1 MTRLRGKESVGSG
14 LAAARPA
21 RAIRPGERIHV
32 VGAAGAGASAAALL
46 AHAAGAQVS
55 GCDPGG
61 PSPYTPPILAAGVPI
76 EWQHDPAHVL
86 GRPALGAVRPRGLAS
101 EALAEPA
108 PRWLAPERLAVTKA
122 LTAVDPDNPEL
133 LAARELGIP
142 IEPWQQVI
150 ADGAFGRYLVGVAGT
165 HGKSTTSGWLTHV
178 LTAAGLDPAAFVG
191 ALLPASIASVG
202 AESGLPSTAR
212 LGHGR
217 PFIVEADEYAGNF
230 DPYRPDLVVLTSAE
244 WDHPDVFADRDAV
257 VACFREWIEQAAATV
272 AEAVLVA
279 NLGDEGVAEVVAG
292 LHGWSG
298 RLVGVRL
305 VAGAGGGRP
314 DVAGTQGRDGDGSG
328 GKTSE
333 TLVARVIDAGP
344 AGTTMVLEGSRLD
357 SPLPVRLHLAG
368 RHNASNALGVA
379 GAALAMEVP
388 PDELAAALGS
398 FGGVGR
404 RLERKGEG
412 RGVVV
417 YDDYGH
423 HPTAIRETLAAI
435 RQVEPGRRV
444 WAVYE
449 PLTYHRTA
457 AMLDEFARVL
467 ATADAVAIADI
478 WASRDPDTTVTS
490 AAALADAVAR
500 SRPGIVSAAPGSV
513 EDTAAWLAGQVKPG
527 DAVLVMGGGRSYRI
541 AELLVAALKGT
552 PDGPE

>member
-1 MTRLRGKESVGSG
+1 
-14 LAAARPA
+14 
-21 RAIRPGERIHV
+21 
-32 VGAAGAGASAAALL
+32 
-46 AHAAGAQVS
+46 
-55 GCDPGG
+55 
-61 PSPYTPPILAAGVPI
+61 
-76 EWQHDPAHVL
+76 
-86 GRPALGAVRPRGLAS
+86 
-101 EALAEPA
+101 
-108 PRWLAPERLAVTKA
+108 
-122 LTAVDPDNPEL
+122 
-133 LAARELGIP
+133 
-142 IEPWQQVI
+142 
-150 ADGAFGRYLVGVAGT
+150 
-165 HGKSTTSGWLTHV
+165 
-178 LTAAGLDPAAFVG
+178 
-191 ALLPASIASVG
+191 
-202 AESGLPSTAR
+202 
-212 LGHGR
+212 
-217 PFIVEADEYAGNF
+217 
-230 DPYRPDLVVLTSAE
+230 
-244 WDHPDVFADRDAV
+244 
-257 VACFREWIEQAAATV
+257 
-272 AEAVLVA
+272 
-279 NLGDEGVAEVVAG
+279 
-292 LHGWSG
+292 
-298 RLVGVRL
+298 
-305 VAGAGGGRP
+305 
-314 DVAGTQGRDGDGSG
+314 
-328 GKTSE
+328 
-333 TLVARVIDAGP
+333 
-344 AGTTMVLEGSRLD
+344 
-357 SPLPVRLHLAG
+357 
-368 RHNASNALGVA
+368 
-379 GAALAMEVP
+379 VP